1 MQAPDDLKYTESHE
15 WIRSEGEIATVGITD
30 FAQDSLGDIVFLELP
45 EPGTVFQQGE
55 TVGVVES
62 VKTVSD
68 ILAPVSGEIREVN
81 SSLGTRPESVNK
93 DPYGEG
99 WLFKISLANTDEIT
113 SLLSSSDY
121 KAKVEK

>member
-1 MQAPDDLKYTESHE
+1 MQTPDDLKYTETHE

-45 EPGTVFQQGE
+45 EPGTIFQQGE

-68 ILAPVSGEIREVN
+68 IMAPVSGEINEVN
-81 SSLGTRPESVNK
+81 SGLESNPESVNK
-93 DPYGEG
+93 DPYGKG
-99 WLFKISLANTDEIT
+99 WLFKISLANADEIT

-121 KAKVEK
+121 TAKVEK

>member
-62 VKTVSD
+62 VKTGSD

-81 SSLGTRPESVNK
+81 SSLGTHPESVNK

-99 WLFKISLANTDEIT
+99 WLFKISLANTDETT

>member
-1 MQAPDDLKYTESHE
+1 MQTPDDLKYTETHE
-15 WIRSEGEIATVGITD
+15 WIRSDGEIATVGITD

-45 EPGTVFQQGE
+45 EAGTVFQQGE

-81 SSLGTRPESVNK
+81 SGLESNPESVNK
-93 DPYGEG
+93 DPYGKG
-99 WLFKISLANTDEIT
+99 WLFKISLANADEIT

-121 KAKVEK
+121 AAKVEK

>member
-81 SSLGTRPESVNK
+81 SSLGTHPESVNK

-99 WLFKISLANTDEIT
+99 WLFKISPANADEMT

>member
-45 EPGTVFQQGE
+45 EPGTIFQQGE

-68 ILAPVSGEIREVN
+68 IMAPVSGEIKEVN
-81 SSLGTRPESVNK
+81 SGLESNPESVNK
-93 DPYGEG
+93 DPYGKG

-121 KAKVEK
+121 TAKVEK

>member
-1 MQAPDDLKYTESHE
+1 MQTPDDLKYTETHE

-45 EPGTVFQQGE
+45 EPGTIFQQGE

-68 ILAPVSGEIREVN
+68 ILAPVSGEIKEVN
-81 SSLGTRPESVNK
+81 SGLESSPESVNK
-93 DPYGEG
+93 DPYGKG

-121 KAKVEK
+121 AAKVEK

>member
-81 SSLGTRPESVNK
+81 SGLEASPESVNK

-99 WLFKISLANTDEIT
+99 WLFKISPANADEMT

>member
-1 MQAPDDLKYTESHE
+1 MQAPEDLKYTESHE

-81 SSLGTRPESVNK
+81 SSLGTHPESVNK

-99 WLFKISLANTDEIT
+99 WLFKISLANTDEVT

>member
-1 MQAPDDLKYTESHE
+1 MQVPDDLKYTESHE
-15 WIRSEGEIATVGITD
+15 WVRSDGEIGAVGITD

-45 EPGTVFQQGE
+45 EAGTSFQQGE

-68 ILAPVSGEIREVN
+68 ILAPVGGEITEVN
-81 SSLGTRPESVNK
+81 SALETSPQSVNK
-93 DPYGEG
+93 DPYGSG
-99 WLFKISLANTDEIT
+99 WLFRIRLANSDEIA

-121 KAKVEK
+121 RAKVEK

>member
-1 MQAPDDLKYTESHE
+1 MQTPDDLKYTETHE

-45 EPGTVFQQGE
+45 EPGTIFQQGE

-68 ILAPVSGEIREVN
+68 ILAPVSGEIKEVN
-81 SSLGTRPESVNK
+81 SGLEASPESVNK
-93 DPYGEG
+93 DPYGKG

-121 KAKVEK
+121 TAKVEK

>member
-15 WIRSEGEIATVGITD
+15 WIRSEGEI
-30 FAQDSLGDIVFLELP
+30 
-45 EPGTVFQQGE
+45 
-55 TVGVVES
+55 VES

-68 ILAPVSGEIREVN
+68 ILAPVSGEIRDVN
-81 SSLGTRPESVNK
+81 SALGSHPESVNK

-113 SLLSSSDY
+113 SL
-121 KAKVEK
+121 

>member
-1 MQAPDDLKYTESHE
+1 M
-15 WIRSEGEIATVGITD
+15 
-30 FAQDSLGDIVFLELP
+30 GDIVFLELP
-45 EPGTVFQQGE
+45 EPGTAFQQGE

-81 SSLGTRPESVNK
+81 SSLGTHPESVNK

>member
-45 EPGTVFQQGE
+45 EPGTVFQRGE

-81 SSLGTRPESVNK
+81 SGLGTHPESVNK

-99 WLFKISLANTDEIT
+99 WLFKISPANADEMT

-121 KAKVEK
+121 KAKVGK

>member
-1 MQAPDDLKYTESHE
+1 MQTPDDLKYTETHE

-45 EPGTVFQQGE
+45 QPGTVFQQGE

-68 ILAPVSGEIREVN
+68 IMAPVSGEIKEVN
-81 SSLGTRPESVNK
+81 SGLEASPESVNK
-93 DPYGEG
+93 DPYGKG

-121 KAKVEK
+121 TAKVEK

>member
-81 SSLGTRPESVNK
+81 SGLGTNPESVNK
-93 DPYGEG
+93 DPYGKG
-99 WLFKISLANTDEIT
+99 WLFKISLAKADEIA

-121 KAKVEK
+121 TAKVEK

>member
-1 MQAPDDLKYTESHE
+1 MQTPDDLKYTETHE

-45 EPGTVFQQGE
+45 EPGTIFQQGE

-68 ILAPVSGEIREVN
+68 ILAPVSGEIKEVN
-81 SSLGTRPESVNK
+81 SGLESSPESVNK
-93 DPYGEG
+93 DPYGKG

-121 KAKVEK
+121 TAKVEK